1 MLLNKEKSVEIFEI
15 CKFECKTASDW
26 LNRTVHI
33 KYIVCVQ
40 MLLNKEK
47 SVEISKICKFE
58 CNTTPDWLNHMG

>member
-26 LNRTVHI
+26 LNHTVHI

-40 MLLNKEK
+40 K

-58 CNTTPDWLNHMG
+58 CNTTPDWLGLKCWYKK